1 MPLFMYQFK
10 YAPAAWAAFVK
21 KPEDRGAL
29 VDALLKILGGRLVS
43 VYYSFGDWSGLVIF
57 EAHDGNKALSAIAN
71 IISPG
76 HLKATKTTVLF
87 TMEDVIK
94 ATNVGDTLTYRRIE
108 PVTPGIVAPWK
119 GGDAS
124 RRQSLG
130 NSRTLQTGWKR

>member
-10 YAPAAWAAFVK
+10 YTPAAWAAFVQ

-43 VYYSFGDWSGLVIF
+43 VYYSFGDWSGLVLF
-57 EAHDGNKALSAIAN
+57 EAPDGNKALAAIAN

-76 HLKATKTTVLF
+76 ELEATKTTMLF

-94 ATNVGDTLTYRRIE
+94 AMNAASALTFRGIE
-108 PVTPGIVAPWK
+108 PVPSAF
-119 GGDAS
+119 AA
-124 RRQSLG
+124 
-130 NSRTLQTGWKR
+130 